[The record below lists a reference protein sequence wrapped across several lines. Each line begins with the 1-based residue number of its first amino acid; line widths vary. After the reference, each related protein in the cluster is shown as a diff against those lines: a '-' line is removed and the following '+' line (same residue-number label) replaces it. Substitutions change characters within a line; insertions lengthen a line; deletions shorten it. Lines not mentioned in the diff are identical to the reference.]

1 MPAEPVALATGVL
14 LGLIAV
20 LVAVATAA
28 ALLPT
33 SRANPHG
40 VSPALGAAASIA
52 ILSLGVLALL
62 ASAPLT
68 ARFGDV
74 LGFPLVDLRIDGLS
88 GLFLALLGVVGAAS
102 AVFGIGYTANEA
114 HGGAA
119 TDGPTGAVVA
129 GHGPVLR
136 DRTAA
141 ALPAFL
147 LSLALVFASADAVAF
162 LLAWEVMALSS
173 AVLVVGSRP
182 TPAVARAG
190 YIYLALTHLATAA
203 LVVAFG
209 ILAAT
214 SGSTDLAGFGA
225 AADGLPDLV
234 RDALFVLFVVGFG
247 TKAGAIPFHIWLPRA
262 HPVAPSHVSALMSG
276 VLVKAGIY
284 GLVRFGLEILG
295 PGPAW
300 WGLALLAIGV
310 ASAVLGA
317 LYALMENDL
326 KRLLAFST
334 IENIGIV
341 VIGLAVAVLAQGRG
355 IALLATV
362 ALTAALVHAVN
373 HGLFKSALF
382 LAAGSVGAA
391 AGTRDLNRLGGI
403 ARVMP
408 VTAAVFVVG
417 AAAISGLPP
426 LNGFTG
432 EWLTFGAL
440 LAGASDLALSP
451 LVRSA
456 LLVAVAGLALTAAL
470 AVATFVK
477 ASGVGFLA
485 LPRSEG
491 AAAARETA
499 RSMGTG
505 MAALAIACVLAG
517 IAAGPLVAA
526 VGDVAAGA
534 LGSHG
539 ASMADADATTVVGAV
554 GGAGYAAA
562 PLAVVLLLV
571 FGLAWAAARRGRT
584 VRRVPT
590 WTCGV
595 VPDARFEYTSAS
607 YAKLVRLYFGG
618 ILRHERELTVELHPG
633 TPFPLSVRYR
643 GGARHVLDE
652 RVYAP
657 LHRAAVGAAQL
668 ARRLQSGS
676 LQLYLA
682 YTVVAVVVL
691 LVLAR

>member
-1 MPAEPVALATGVL
+1 MAPEPAAVGNVL
-14 LGLIAV
+14 LGLIAC
-20 LVAVATAA
+20 LLAVATLA
-28 ALLPT
+28 ALLPV
-33 SRANPHG
+33 SRGNPHG
-40 VSPALGAAASIA
+40 LSLGLSAGASVA
-52 ILSLGVLALL
+52 IVALGVLALV
-62 ASAPLT
+62 APAPLE

-74 LGFPLVDLRIDGLS
+74 LGFALVAVRIDGLA
-88 GLFLALLGVVGAAS
+88 GLFLLMLGAVGAAAS
-102 AVFGIGYTANEA
+102 IFAVGYTGGDG
-114 HGGAA
+114 HGS
-119 TDGPTGAVVA
+119 GPTAS
-129 GHGPVLR
+129 PVQR

-147 LSLALVFASADAVAF
+147 LSLGLVFASADAVAF

-190 YIYLALTHLATAA
+190 YVYLALTHLATAA
-203 LVVAFG
+203 LIVAFG

-225 AADGLPDLV
+225 AAAGLPGPG
-234 RDALFVLFVVGFG
+234 RDALFVLFVIGFG

-276 VLVKAGIY
+276 VLVKAGVF

-300 WGLALLAIGV
+300 WGLALLAIGLV
-310 ASAVLGA
+310 SAILGA

-334 IENIGIV
+334 IENVGIIL
-341 VIGLAVAVLAQGRG
+341 IGLAVAVLASGRG
-355 IALLATV
+355 IALLGTL
-362 ALTAALVHAVN
+362 ALTAALVHALN
-373 HGLFKSALF
+373 HSLFKAALF

-391 AGTRDLNRLGGI
+391 AGTRDLNRLGGL

-408 VTAAVFVVG
+408 VTALVFVLG

-440 LAGASDLALSP
+440 LAAGADIALSP

-456 LLVAVAGLALTAAL
+456 VLVAVAGLGLTAAL

-491 AAAARETA
+491 AATARETS
-499 RSMGTG
+499 RSMGAG
-505 MAALAIACVLAG
+505 MAILAVACIVAAVG
-517 IAAGPLVAA
+517 AGPLVTLVGSVAGEALGTHGATLTTAGPLA
-526 VGDVAAGA
+526 VSGAAG
-534 LGSHG
+534 SP
-539 ASMADADATTVVGAV
+539 
-554 GGAGYAAA
+554 GYAAA
-562 PLAVVLLLV
+562 PVALLLV
-571 FGLAWAAARRGRT
+571 LVTALAWAAGRRGRT
-584 VRRVPT
+584 TRRVPT
-590 WTCGV
+590 WTCGI
-595 VPDARFEYTSAS
+595 VPDARFSYTSAS

-633 TPFPLSVRYR
+633 TPFPRTVRYR

-657 LHRAAVGAAQL
+657 LHRTAVGAAQL

-682 YTVVAVVVL
+682 YTVTAVVIL

>member
-1 MPAEPVALATGVL
+1 MLPEPGVAADLLLGLVAVL
-14 LGLIAV
+14 LGM
-20 LVAVATAA
+20 ATLA
-28 ALLPT
+28 ALLPV

-40 VSPALGAAASIA
+40 
-52 ILSLGVLALL
+52 LSLGLGAGASVAIVALGVV
-62 ASAPLT
+62 AIPAPAPLT

-74 LGFPLVDLRIDGLS
+74 LGFALVAVRIDGLA
-88 GLFLALLGVVGAAS
+88 GLFLVMLGAVGAAAS
-102 AVFGIGYTANEA
+102 IFGIGYTGGHG
-114 HGGAA
+114 HGGQAA
-119 TDGPTGAVVA
+119 GEPGAA
-129 GHGPVLR
+129 PVLR

-147 LSLALVFASADAVAF
+147 LSLGLVFSSSDAVAF

-182 TPAVARAG
+182 TAAVARAG
-190 YIYLALTHLATAA
+190 YVYLALTHLATAA
-203 LVVAFG
+203 LIVAFG
-209 ILAAT
+209 ILAAA

-225 AADGLPDLV
+225 AAAGLPGPG
-234 RDALFVLFVVGFG
+234 RDAVFVLFVIGFG
-247 TKAGAIPFHIWLPRA
+247 TKAGAIPFHVWLPRA

-300 WGLALLAIGV
+300 WGLALLAIGL

-334 IENIGIV
+334 IENVGIV
-341 VIGLAVAVLAQGRG
+341 LIGLAVAVLASGRG
-355 IALLATV
+355 IALLGTL
-362 ALTAALVHAVN
+362 ALTAALVHAFN
-373 HGLFKSALF
+373 HSLFKSALF

-391 AGTRDLNRLGGI
+391 AGTRDLNRLGGL

-408 VTAAVFVVG
+408 VTAVVFLLG

-440 LAGASDLALSP
+440 LAGGADLALSP

-456 LLVAVAGLALTAAL
+456 LLVAVAGLGLTAAL

-491 AAAARETA
+491 AAAAHETA
-499 RSMGTG
+499 RSMGAG
-505 MAALAIACVLAG
+505 MAILAVACLAAAV
-517 IAAGPLVAA
+517 AAGPLVAV
-526 VGDVAAGA
+526 VGGVSVEA
-534 LGSHG
+534 LGAHG
-539 ASMADADATTVVGAV
+539 ASMPVDGPLTVAGAA
-554 GGAGYAAA
+554 GSSGYASA
-562 PLAVVLLLV
+562 PLCLLLGLV
-571 FGLAWAAARRGRT
+571 FTLAWVAGRRGRA

-595 VPDARFEYTSAS
+595 VPDARFSYTSAS

-633 TPFPLSVRYR
+633 TPFPRTVRYR
-643 GGARHVLDE
+643 GGARHVIDE

-682 YTVVAVVVL
+682 YTVTAVVIL